1 MLPVGAA
8 VANAVSAPPAAAGTA
23 VRAVLHAD
31 VPHSLQPPQ
40 PHTTHGTSSSG
51 PARLLLGQNTPST
64 STELAASALPARGST
79 AATPAGAAAAPGPPA
94 GTTAA
99 AAAAV
104 LPASDTAA
112 VAAAASGPPAGATA
126 TTAAVLPAGS
136 DSTGSLTEDADAD
149 ADKFSWHVQR
159 RAPDVNMFSWVAA
172 APSPAGST
180 TPAAAPGPSAGATA
194 AAAVLPASA
203 TSAAA
208 AVHPAG
214 SDSTGSLTADA
225 DADEFS
231 WHVEHR
237 APDVNTFSWVAAA
250 PSPAGSTTPA
260 AASGPPADTTAAAAV
275 LPASDTAAVLPA
287 GATSAAAAVHPAGS
301 DSTGS
306 LTADADAYEFSWHVE
321 HRAPDVNTFSWVA
334 TAPNQS
340 GRTRQHKQSSGS
352 LGYVSSTAS
361 AVASTPVPSSSS
373 VGKGEEQQGLLPA
386 IEEGN
391 AVSLGTQ
398 TARSDGASKAG
409 VLASA
414 AKAPAAAPAVV
425 RGAAAA
431 AVPAAAGQA
440 GQLMPHVL
448 VSYGSGDW
456 ESRLAVLTLQE
467 VDDMFEPSQ
476 RKV

>member
-51 PARLLLGQNTPST
+51 PARLLLGQNKPST

-94 GTTAA
+94 GTTA

-149 ADKFSWHVQR
+149 ANEFSWHVQR

-203 TSAAA
+203 TSAATAA
-208 AVHPAG
+208 AVRPAG
-214 SDSTGSLTADA
+214 SESTGSLTADA
-225 DADEFS
+225 DAD
-231 WHVEHR
+231 
-237 APDVNTFSWVAAA
+237 
-250 PSPAGSTTPA
+250 
-260 AASGPPADTTAAAAV
+260 
-275 LPASDTAAVLPA
+275 
-287 GATSAAAAVHPAGS
+287 
-301 DSTGS
+301 
-306 LTADADAYEFSWHVE
+306 EFSWHVE

-352 LGYVSSTAS
+352 LGYESSTAS

-373 VGKGEEQQGLLPA
+373 VGTGEEQQGLLPA

-414 AKAPAAAPAVV
+414 AKAPAAAAAVL

-467 VDDMFEPSQ
+467 IDDMFEPSQ